1 MKRTAALLAGTVVL
15 VGIAAPQSIA
25 APKKKP
31 ITKTYTATAGT
42 PDPTNFLG
50 LATGGGYSVCAQ
62 NVPGS
67 FHTEVFKVPAAGT
80 LKVELTG
87 YVGDWDLLLMDAAKE
102 ELANSGLT
110 DVQGAPEVLAVK
122 FKKATTASIVA
133 CNWAG
138 GPTGT
143 VKYTFT
149 FK

>member
-1 MKRTAALLAGTVVL
+1 VNRTAALLAGCVAVVG
-15 VGIAAPQSIA
+15 VVAPSATA
-25 APKKKP
+25 APKPKP
-31 ITKTYTATAGT
+31 ITKTYTATAGA
-42 PDPTNFLG
+42 PDPTNF
-50 LATGGGYSVCAQ
+50 AMMGYSVCAQ

-67 FHTEVFKVPAAGT
+67 FDDETFKVPAAGT

-87 YVGDWDLLLMDAAKE
+87 YVGDWDLLLMDGARE

-110 DVQGAPEVLAVK
+110 DVQGAPEVVSVK
-122 FKKATTASIVA
+122 FKKATETHIIA

-149 FK
+149 YK

>member
-1 MKRTAALLAGTVVL
+1 MNRTAVLLAGTVAL

-31 ITKTYTATAGT
+31 ITKTYTATAVA

-67 FHTEVFKVPAAGT
+67 FHDEPFKVPAAGT

-87 YVGDWDLLLMDAAKE
+87 YTGDWDLLLMDGAKE
-102 ELANSGLT
+102 ELAYSGLT
-110 DVQGAPEVLAVK
+110 ELQGAPEVVSVK
-122 FKKATTASIVA
+122 FKKATQTHIIA

-138 GPTGT
+138 APTGKVT
-143 VKYTFT
+143 YTFT
-149 FK
+149 YK